1 MFLEPTAKLR
11 RDKGWPIATEGWNA
25 GNKLKMLA
33 SKKSIT
39 LAVGW
44 NKGTLSFLQSGGVMQ
59 KGVTL
64 LSGIG
69 IGAALMYVLDPDR
82 GRRRR
87 ALMKDKA
94 RHLTNKTADE
104 AGKMS
109 RDLSNRVK
117 GLMAE
122 TRARLTED
130 DIPDDVLVDRVKA
143 AMGHVGA
150 HDGAIEVSARNGIV
164 TLSGKALVN
173 ELPAL
178 IAAVRDV
185 RAVNDVVSDLQVYQ
199 DSNGIPELEG
209 SVFRKAAGN

>member
-1 MFLEPTAKLR
+1 
-11 RDKGWPIATEGWNA
+11 
-25 GNKLKMLA
+25 MLA

-39 LAVGW
+39 LPVGW
-44 NKGTLSFLQSGGVMQ
+44 NEEPLSFLESGGVMQ
-59 KGVTL
+59 KGLTL

-94 RHLTNKTADE
+94 RHLTNKAADE

-130 DIPDDVLVDRVKA
+130 DIPNDVLVDRVKA
-143 AMGHVGA
+143 AMGHVVA
-150 HDGAIEVSARNGIV
+150 HDGAIEVTARNGIV
-164 TLSGKALVN
+164 VLSGKALVN

-185 RAVNDVVSDLQVYQ
+185 RGVNDVVSDLQVYQ
-199 DSNGIPELEG
+199 DSNGIPELQG
-209 SVFRKAAGN
+209 SVLRKAAGN